1 MFSYLS
7 MKGFHHKMFFIFH
20 KKKLLLNT
28 WPSWNMFPIPRCRTS
43 PPPPSDL
50 ACSYIQIQNFLRILE
65 SRSSRFLYVLCA
77 CSPTSSSSCSSRS
90 PSSAPW
96 SSSSKPA
103 RFEAFKTFRI
113 NLLVVLLPGHH
124 RHCPRGIHK
133 HLPAKKN
140 GPIFLGIIFVRYFS
154 VLSFDLQIIGI
165 PIFACFC
172 ADFFLFWFLPVN
184 LPLYLI
190 KSLISSASRLPPNF
204 HLQFCQHFIWDKSD
218 W

>member
-50 ACSYIQIQNFLRILE
+50 ACSYIQIKNVLRILE

-133 HLPAKKN
+133 HLPVMKN
-140 GPIFLGIIFVRYFS
+140 GQVYFW
-154 VLSFDLQIIGI
+154 G
-165 PIFACFC
+165 
-172 ADFFLFWFLPVN
+172 
-184 LPLYLI
+184 LPLFGI
-190 KSLISSASRLPPNF
+190 SLF
-204 HLQFCQHFIWDKSD
+204 
-218 W
+218 